1 MLEKDLI
8 QTRGFHNIVQDGV
21 VTGFQFEV
29 RLTYY
34 RGIFLSQ
41 LRTQKVTVDGKVYP
55 KEQIVWNIKGKDY
68 TYEEMQKEG
77 DVLWNPE
84 ETAIIKVYQAGG
96 LEQGYH
102 EISIGY
108 KYSSSYMPPKLQQ
121 SIDSEEVDGFLEMM
135 FGQLHSTRKL
145 LLVW

>member
-1 MLEKDLI
+1 M
-8 QTRGFHNIVQDGV
+8 
-21 VTGFQFEV
+21 

-34 RGIFLSQ
+34 HGIFLSQ
-41 LRTQKVTVDGKVYP
+41 LRTQKVVVDGKVYP

-68 TYEEMQKEG
+68 IYEEMQKEG

-84 ETAIIKVYQAGG
+84 ETAIIKVYQEGG
-96 LEQGYH
+96 LESGYH
-102 EISIGY
+102 EISTGY

-121 SIDSEEVDGFLEMM
+121 SIDNEEVDGFLEMI

>member
-41 LRTQKVTVDGKVYP
+41 LRTQKVTVDEKVYS

-77 DVLWNPE
+77 DILWNPK

-102 EISIGY
+102 EISTGY